1 MILIVDLSV
10 DEDEPLFMSLNEVS
24 VYLPLQTP
32 LSHDLILNLTQ
43 DGIKLLFDATN
54 QRLKVLF
61 SFELVEVFSFICLA
75 SDASSLLCCVVYTLT
90 PSLFLCDR

>member
-1 MILIVDLSV
+1 MSNIYAVCLILSDYLHFCAEHVPPACLLINSC
-10 DEDEPLFMSLNEVS
+10 

-54 QRLKVLF
+54 QRLKVT
-61 SFELVEVFSFICLA
+61 VFFF
-75 SDASSLLCCVVYTLT
+75 TWWLT
-90 PSLFLCDR
+90 WKNTTKKEEKTR

>member
-1 MILIVDLSV
+1 
-10 DEDEPLFMSLNEVS
+10 MSLNEVS

-61 SFELVEVFSFICLA
+61 LVELVEAFSFFFPA
-75 SDASSLLCCVVYTLT
+75 RDTSALLCCIVYTLT
-90 PSLFLCDR
+90 PAFFLCDR